1 MAKSKSLTAP
11 GPFLASLLEK
21 YNLNPFKLSKDIHLS
36 QSAVRLIVLG
46 KNKISVPVAFRLA
59 KYFNTNP
66 EFWLAMQ
73 TKWDIAQA
81 EKDKALMK
89 IIGGISRVKKGAP
102 PPAKK
107 PAAKKPAKAKKPAA
121 KKPAKAKKPA
131 AAKTTRGRKPA
142 RARKAVAVR
151 RVTKPKKPVAH
162 RKPAPAKKTVR
173 KAAKRK

>member
-1 MAKSKSLTAP
+1 M
-11 GPFLASLLEK
+11 LEK

-81 EKDKALMK
+81 EDDKALTK
-89 IIGGISRVKKGAP
+89 IVNGIPKVQKGPAKP
-102 PPAKK
+102 ASAKK
-107 PAAKKPAKAKKPAA
+107 PAAKKPAKARKT
-121 KKPAKAKKPA
+121 A
-131 AAKTTRGRKPA
+131 AASKKAGVDKKATRGRKPG
-142 RARKAVAVR
+142 RAKKAVAVR
-151 RVTKPKKPVAH
+151 KITRPKKPVAH
-162 RKPAPAKKTVR
+162 RKPAPAKKAVR
-173 KAAKRK
+173 RAAKRK